1 MGARILSAT
10 KKPRASG
17 IFEQPT
23 TKALD
28 ITLSANR
35 IASNKSGLNPYDL
48 RNDVLIEEEKTR
60 ICAENGVAAAPR
72 PRKPPGAYARYDAKG
87 STRVDK
93 NYTATQLETDAER
106 EGANHRRTL
115 DRNLG
120 KSGFIRVPNVC
131 AHHIV
136 ASGHPDADGSRQML
150 YAWRIGINDA
160 DNGVFLP
167 ARRGVTVATLKDAVQ
182 HDDLHA
188 DALYYLLVERR
199 LLLADPA
206 LQESGRKA
214 LRDMRGEMIRGSFP
228 VARG

>member
-1 MGARILSAT
+1 MPAT

-35 IASNKSGLNPYDL
+35 IATNKPGLNPYEL

-60 ICAENGVAAAPR
+60 ICAANGVAAAPK
-72 PRKPPGAYARYDAKG
+72 PRKSPRPYARYDAKG
-87 STRVDK
+87 LTRADK
-93 NYTATQLETDAER
+93 GYTADQLEGDADR

-120 KSGFIRVPNVC
+120 KSGFVRVPNVC

-136 ASGHPDADGSRQML
+136 ASGHPDASGSRQML

-167 ARRGVTVATLKDAVQ
+167 ARRGLAVPTLKDAVQ

-188 DALYYLLVERR
+188 DALYYALVERR
-199 LLLADPA
+199 LMLADEGSQVA
-206 LQESGRKA
+206 GREA
-214 LRDMRGEMIRGSFP
+214 LRDMRGEMIRGTFP
-228 VARG
+228 VART